1 MKIQITAKCDDRF
14 GMSVPEL
21 DIRIGGYVPRNM
33 GVGGGDYV
41 RLTIDN
47 DTGKIEGW
55 KPLTQE
61 QLADAQERA

>member
-1 MKIQITAKCDDRF
+1 MKIRIVAKCSDCF
-14 GMSVPEL
+14 GMKVLETEL
-21 DIRIGGYVPRNM
+21 EYNGEVPRNI
-33 GVGGGDYV
+33 GIGGGDYV

-61 QLADAQERA
+61 QLEEVAERT